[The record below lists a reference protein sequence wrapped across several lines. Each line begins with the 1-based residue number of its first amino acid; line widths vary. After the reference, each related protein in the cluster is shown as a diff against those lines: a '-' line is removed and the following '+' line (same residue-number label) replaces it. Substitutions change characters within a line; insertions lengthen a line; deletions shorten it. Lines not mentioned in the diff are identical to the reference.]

1 MKKKQINHFERFRC
15 QIVKILAEL
24 NYLLLKSKNMLLKK
38 LGIVRTYLNKQGGK
52 MMQAV
57 TWQGN
62 QKMDVRR
69 VEDPTILEP
78 TDAIIRI
85 TATAIC
91 GSDLHLYHHGGSVL
105 EEGYV
110 VGHEPMGIVE
120 EVGSQVQ
127 KLKKGDRV
135 VIPFN
140 IGCGH
145 CHFCQNEMES
155 QCDNSSEDTL
165 YGGLFGFGKMN
176 GNHWGGQ
183 AEFLR
188 VPFADFTSFIVPES
202 TIPDEKVLFLSD
214 ILPTAYWSVQNAGV
228 KKDDTV
234 IVLGSGPV
242 GLFAQKFAVMA
253 GAKRVIAVD
262 PVAHRLEKAS
272 SYNQVETFQLDD
284 LATSADEL
292 HELTKGGADVIIDC
306 VGMDGLEPVK
316 EKAKN
321 LVSLQSGTISP
332 IQMAAKAVKKFG
344 TVQITGVY
352 MTPAS
357 SYPLQEFF
365 MRNIDVKHGQAPVI
379 HLMPKIYDMIA
390 VGLFDPSQIIT
401 HTMPLADAAKAYEIF
416 DKKEDK
422 NIKVVLKP

>member
-1 MKKKQINHFERFRC
+1 MK
-15 QIVKILAEL
+15 
-24 NYLLLKSKNMLLKK
+24 
-38 LGIVRTYLNKQGGK
+38 
-52 MMQAV
+52 AV
-57 TWQGN
+57 TWQGK
-62 QKMDVRR
+62 QKMEIRNVD
-69 VEDPTILEP
+69 DPRILEP

-91 GSDLHLYHHGGSVL
+91 GSDLHLYHHGEAVL
-105 EEGYV
+105 EKGYV

-127 KLKKGDRV
+127 TLKKGQRV

-140 IGCGH
+140 ISCGH
-145 CHFCQNEMES
+145 CHFCLNHMES
-155 QCDNSSEDTL
+155 QCDESNPDQL
-165 YGGLFGFGKMN
+165 YGGLFGFGKLN

-183 AEFLR
+183 AEYLR
-188 VPFADFTSFIVPES
+188 VPYADSTSFVVPDNNL
-202 TIPDEKVLFLSD
+202 PDEKVLFLSD
-214 ILPTAYWSVQNAGV
+214 ILPTAYWSVENAGV
-228 KKDDTV
+228 KKGDTV
-234 IVLGSGPV
+234 VILGSGPV

-253 GAKRVIAVD
+253 GAERVIAVD
-262 PVAHRLEKAS
+262 PVQHRLDKAAN
-272 SYNQVETFQLDD
+272 YNGVETYFLEDTAQAGTELYE
-284 LATSADEL
+284 LA
-292 HELTKGGADVIIDC
+292 KGGADVIIDC

-332 IQMAAKAVKKFG
+332 LQMASQAVKKFG
-344 TVQITGVY
+344 TVQVTGVY

-365 MRNIDVKHGQAPVI
+365 MRDIVVKHGQAPII
-379 HLMPKIYDMIA
+379 HLMPKIYEMIA
-390 VGLFDPSQIIT
+390 EGLFDPTQIIT
-401 HTMPLADAAKAYEIF
+401 HSLPLEEAAQAYEIF

>member
-1 MKKKQINHFERFRC
+1 MK
-15 QIVKILAEL
+15 
-24 NYLLLKSKNMLLKK
+24 
-38 LGIVRTYLNKQGGK
+38 
-52 MMQAV
+52 AV
-57 TWQGN
+57 TWQGK
-62 QKMDVRR
+62 QKMEIRN
-69 VEDPTILEP
+69 VEDPKISEP

-91 GSDLHLYHHGGSVL
+91 GSDLHLYHHGEAVL
-105 EEGYV
+105 EKGYV

-120 EVGSQVQ
+120 EVGSAVT
-127 KLKKGDRV
+127 KLKKGQRV

-140 IGCGH
+140 ISCGH
-145 CHFCQNEMES
+145 CHFCLNEMES
-155 QCDNSSEDTL
+155 QCDRSNSDQL
-165 YGGLFGFGKMN
+165 YGGLFGFGSLN

-183 AEFLR
+183 AEYLR
-188 VPFADFTSFIVPES
+188 VPFADTTSFIVPDNDLA
-202 TIPDEKVLFLSD
+202 DEKVLFLSD

-228 KKDDTV
+228 KQGDTV

-242 GLFAQKFAVMA
+242 GLFAQKFATMA
-253 GAKRVIAVD
+253 GASRVIAVD
-262 PVAHRLEKAS
+262 PVQHRIDKAGR
-272 SYNQVETFQLDD
+272 YNNVETFLLEDVQNAGTD
-284 LATSADEL
+284 LY
-292 HELTKGGADVIIDC
+292 ELTKGGADVIIDC

-332 IQMAAKAVKKFG
+332 IQIAAKAAKKFG

-365 MRNIDVKHGQAPVI
+365 MRDITVKHGQAPVV
-379 HLMPKIYDMIA
+379 HLMPKIYEMIA
-390 VGLFDPSQIIT
+390 DNQFDPAQIIT
-401 HTMPLADAAKAYEIF
+401 HAMPLADAARAYEIF

>member
-1 MKKKQINHFERFRC
+1 
-15 QIVKILAEL
+15 
-24 NYLLLKSKNMLLKK
+24 
-38 LGIVRTYLNKQGGK
+38 
-52 MMQAV
+52 
-57 TWQGN
+57 
-62 QKMDVRR
+62 
-69 VEDPTILEP
+69 
-78 TDAIIRI
+78 
-85 TATAIC
+85 
-91 GSDLHLYHHGGSVL
+91 
-105 EEGYV
+105 
-110 VGHEPMGIVE
+110 
-120 EVGSQVQ
+120 
-127 KLKKGDRV
+127 
-135 VIPFN
+135 
-140 IGCGH
+140 
-145 CHFCQNEMES
+145 MES

-214 ILPTAYWSVQNAGV
+214 ILPTAFWSVQNAGV

-292 HELTKGGADVIIDC
+292 YELTKGGADVIIDC

-390 VGLFDPSQIIT
+390 DGLFDPSQIIT

>member
-1 MKKKQINHFERFRC
+1 MK
-15 QIVKILAEL
+15 
-24 NYLLLKSKNMLLKK
+24 
-38 LGIVRTYLNKQGGK
+38 
-52 MMQAV
+52 AV
-57 TWQGN
+57 TWQGK
-62 QKMDVRR
+62 QKMEIRN
-69 VEDPTILEP
+69 VEDPKILEP

-91 GSDLHLYHHGGSVL
+91 GSDLHLYHHGEAVL
-105 EEGYV
+105 EKGYV

-120 EVGSQVQ
+120 EVGSAVT
-127 KLKKGDRV
+127 KLKKGQRV

-140 IGCGH
+140 ISCGH
-145 CHFCQNEMES
+145 CHFCLNEMES
-155 QCDNSSEDTL
+155 QCDRSNSDQL
-165 YGGLFGFGKMN
+165 YGGLFGFGSLN

-183 AEFLR
+183 AEYLR
-188 VPFADFTSFIVPES
+188 VPFADTTSFIVPDNDLA
-202 TIPDEKVLFLSD
+202 DEKVLFLSD

-228 KKDDTV
+228 KQGDTV

-242 GLFAQKFAVMA
+242 GLFAQKFATMA
-253 GAKRVIAVD
+253 GASRVIAVD
-262 PVAHRLEKAS
+262 PVQHRIDKAGR
-272 SYNQVETFQLDD
+272 YNNVETFLLEDVQNAGTD
-284 LATSADEL
+284 LY
-292 HELTKGGADVIIDC
+292 ELTKGGADVIIDC
-306 VGMDGLEPVK
+306 VGMDGLEPVN

-332 IQMAAKAVKKFG
+332 IQIAAKAAKKFG

-365 MRNIDVKHGQAPVI
+365 MRDITVKHGQAPVV
-379 HLMPKIYDMIA
+379 HLMPKIYEMIA
-390 VGLFDPSQIIT
+390 DNLFDPSQIIT
-401 HTMPLADAAKAYEIF
+401 HAMPLTDAACAYEIF

>member
-1 MKKKQINHFERFRC
+1 MK
-15 QIVKILAEL
+15 
-24 NYLLLKSKNMLLKK
+24 
-38 LGIVRTYLNKQGGK
+38 
-52 MMQAV
+52 AV
-57 TWQGN
+57 TWQGK
-62 QKMDVRR
+62 QKMEIRN
-69 VEDPTILEP
+69 VEDPKILEP

-91 GSDLHLYHHGGSVL
+91 GSDLHLYHHGEAVL
-105 EEGYV
+105 EKGYV

-120 EVGSQVQ
+120 EVGSAVT
-127 KLKKGDRV
+127 KLKKGQRV

-140 IGCGH
+140 ISCGH
-145 CHFCQNEMES
+145 CHFCLNEMES
-155 QCDNSSEDTL
+155 QCDRSNSDQL
-165 YGGLFGFGKMN
+165 YGGLFGFGSLN

-183 AEFLR
+183 AEYLR
-188 VPFADFTSFIVPES
+188 VPFADTTSFIVPDNDLA
-202 TIPDEKVLFLSD
+202 DEKVLFLSD

-228 KKDDTV
+228 KQGDTV

-242 GLFAQKFAVMA
+242 GLFAQKFATMA
-253 GAKRVIAVD
+253 GASRVIAVD
-262 PVAHRLEKAS
+262 PVQHRIDKAGR
-272 SYNQVETFQLDD
+272 YNNVETFLLEDVQNAGTD
-284 LATSADEL
+284 LY
-292 HELTKGGADVIIDC
+292 ELTKGGADVIIDC

-332 IQMAAKAVKKFG
+332 IQIAAKAAKKFG

-352 MTPAS
+352 MSPAS

-365 MRNIDVKHGQAPVI
+365 MRDITVKHGQAPVV
-379 HLMPKIYDMIA
+379 HLMPKIYEMIA
-390 VGLFDPSQIIT
+390 DNQFDPAQIIT
-401 HTMPLADAAKAYEIF
+401 HAMPLADAARAYEIF

>member
-1 MKKKQINHFERFRC
+1 MK
-15 QIVKILAEL
+15 
-24 NYLLLKSKNMLLKK
+24 
-38 LGIVRTYLNKQGGK
+38 
-52 MMQAV
+52 AV
-57 TWQGN
+57 TWQGK
-62 QKMDVRR
+62 QKMEIRN
-69 VEDPTILEP
+69 VEDPKILEP

-91 GSDLHLYHHGGSVL
+91 GSDLHLYHHGESVL
-105 EEGYV
+105 EKGYV

-120 EVGSQVQ
+120 EVGSAVT
-127 KLKKGDRV
+127 KLKKGQRV

-140 IGCGH
+140 ISCGH
-145 CHFCQNEMES
+145 CHFCLNEMES
-155 QCDNSSEDTL
+155 QCDRSNSDQL
-165 YGGLFGFGKMN
+165 YGGLFGFGSLN

-183 AEFLR
+183 AEYLR
-188 VPFADFTSFIVPES
+188 VPFADTTSFIVPDNDLA
-202 TIPDEKVLFLSD
+202 DEKVLFLSD

-228 KKDDTV
+228 KQGDTV

-242 GLFAQKFAVMA
+242 GLFAQKFATMA
-253 GAKRVIAVD
+253 GASRVIAVD
-262 PVAHRLEKAS
+262 PVQHRIDKAGR
-272 SYNQVETFQLDD
+272 YNNVETFLLEDVQNAGTD
-284 LATSADEL
+284 LY
-292 HELTKGGADVIIDC
+292 ELTKGGADVIIDC

-332 IQMAAKAVKKFG
+332 IQIAAKAAKKFG

-352 MTPAS
+352 MTPTS

-365 MRNIDVKHGQAPVI
+365 MRDITVKHGQAPVV
-379 HLMPKIYDMIA
+379 HLMPKIYEMIA
-390 VGLFDPSQIIT
+390 DNLFDPAQIIT
-401 HTMPLADAAKAYEIF
+401 HAMPLADAARAYEIF

>member
-1 MKKKQINHFERFRC
+1 MK
-15 QIVKILAEL
+15 
-24 NYLLLKSKNMLLKK
+24 
-38 LGIVRTYLNKQGGK
+38 
-52 MMQAV
+52 AV
-57 TWQGN
+57 TWQGK
-62 QKMDVRR
+62 QKMEIRN
-69 VEDPTILEP
+69 VEDPKILEP

-91 GSDLHLYHHGGSVL
+91 GSDLHLYHHGEAVL
-105 EEGYV
+105 EKGYV

-120 EVGSQVQ
+120 EVGSAVT
-127 KLKKGDRV
+127 KLKKGQRV
-135 VIPFN
+135 VNPFN
-140 IGCGH
+140 ISCGH
-145 CHFCQNEMES
+145 CHFCLNEMES
-155 QCDNSSEDTL
+155 QCDRSNSDQL
-165 YGGLFGFGKMN
+165 YGGLFGFGSLN

-183 AEFLR
+183 AEYLR
-188 VPFADFTSFIVPES
+188 VPFADTTSFIVPDNDLA
-202 TIPDEKVLFLSD
+202 DEKVLFLSD

-228 KKDDTV
+228 KQGDTV

-242 GLFAQKFAVMA
+242 GLFAQKFATMA
-253 GAKRVIAVD
+253 GASRVIAVD
-262 PVAHRLEKAS
+262 PVQHRIDKAGR
-272 SYNQVETFQLDD
+272 YNNVETFLLEDVQNAGTD
-284 LATSADEL
+284 LY
-292 HELTKGGADVIIDC
+292 ELTKGGADVIIDC

-332 IQMAAKAVKKFG
+332 IQIAAKAAKKFG

-365 MRNIDVKHGQAPVI
+365 MRDITVKHGQAPVV
-379 HLMPKIYDMIA
+379 HLMPKIYEMIA
-390 VGLFDPSQIIT
+390 DNQFDPAQIIT
-401 HTMPLADAAKAYEIF
+401 HAMPLADAARAYEIF

>member
-1 MKKKQINHFERFRC
+1 MK
-15 QIVKILAEL
+15 
-24 NYLLLKSKNMLLKK
+24 
-38 LGIVRTYLNKQGGK
+38 
-52 MMQAV
+52 AV
-57 TWQGN
+57 TWQGK
-62 QKMDVRR
+62 QKMEIRN
-69 VEDPTILEP
+69 VEDPKILEP

-91 GSDLHLYHHGGSVL
+91 GSDLHLYHHGEAVL
-105 EEGYV
+105 EKGYV

-120 EVGSQVQ
+120 EVGSAVT
-127 KLKKGDRV
+127 KLKKGQRV

-140 IGCGH
+140 ISCGH
-145 CHFCQNEMES
+145 CHFCLNEMES
-155 QCDNSSEDTL
+155 QCDRSNSDQL
-165 YGGLFGFGKMN
+165 YGGLFGFGSLN

-183 AEFLR
+183 AEYLR
-188 VPFADFTSFIVPES
+188 VPFADTTSFIVPDNDLA
-202 TIPDEKVLFLSD
+202 DEKVLFLSD

-228 KKDDTV
+228 RQGDTV

-242 GLFAQKFAVMA
+242 GLFAQKFATMA
-253 GAKRVIAVD
+253 GASRVIAVD
-262 PVAHRLEKAS
+262 PVQHRIDKAGR
-272 SYNQVETFQLDD
+272 YNNVETFLLEDVQNAGTD
-284 LATSADEL
+284 LY
-292 HELTKGGADVIIDC
+292 ELTKGGADVIIDC

-332 IQMAAKAVKKFG
+332 IQIAAKAAKKFG
-344 TVQITGVY
+344 TVQIIGVY

-365 MRNIDVKHGQAPVI
+365 MRDITVKHGQAPVV
-379 HLMPKIYDMIA
+379 HLMPKIYEMITDN
-390 VGLFDPSQIIT
+390 LFDPAQIIT
-401 HTMPLADAAKAYEIF
+401 HSMPLADAARAYEIF